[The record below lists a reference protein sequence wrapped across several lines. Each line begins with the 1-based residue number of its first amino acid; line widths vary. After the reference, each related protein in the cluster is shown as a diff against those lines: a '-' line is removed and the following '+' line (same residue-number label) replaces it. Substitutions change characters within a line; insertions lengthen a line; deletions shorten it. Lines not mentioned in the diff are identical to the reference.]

1 MPCTYYKDTLSA
13 NMTNSISFVK
23 TDLIWRQCPV
33 QSYFSMCSTLANDL
47 KTKAITLICLMLP
60 WDIVCG

>member
-13 NMTNSISFVK
+13 NMTNSISFAK
-23 TDLIWRQCPV
+23 TDMIWRQCPI
-33 QSYFSMCSTLANDL
+33 QSYFSMCSILANDL
-47 KTKAITLICLMLP
+47 KTKAITLTCLMLL